1 MGCLTYTLRR
11 IGGIASSLTR
21 VDGGI
26 SSSLAA
32 SGCGMQT
39 GMSKVS
45 GMSSCMGLVC
55 TPSIRIPYLEI
66 EPELIWV
73 TSDDISTN
81 DVFSNTYWIVR

>member
-1 MGCLTYTLRR
+1 
-11 IGGIASSLTR
+11 
-21 VDGGI
+21 
-26 SSSLAA
+26 
-32 SGCGMQT
+32 MQT

-45 GMSSCMGLVC
+45 GMSSRMGLVC